1 METFDP
7 DLLRTFVIFADGG
20 SLAKAADAVGRSPSA
35 VTAQMQRLEALIGEP
50 LLAPAGRGRA
60 LTPAGE
66 ELVGHA
72 RRILAAHREAWLSLK
87 GARADGRIGLGITQD
102 FADGLPDFLRTF
114 ARTHARV
121 RIDLRVGRSREL
133 AADFDQG
140 ALDILIAMRSVRQDS
155 APAPDETLVLRE
167 PMLWLCASDLTT
179 ADSELP
185 LALLDPPCGFRTA
198 IIAALDTAGRRYRIA
213 ATSASLSGV
222 RAAVRSGIALT
233 ARTARSLEPGVR
245 VAPQNLKL
253 PKLPDAEFGLRVRRD
268 AQAPASELAA
278 LIADDLSHRRS

>member
-102 FADGLPDFLRTF
+102 FADGLPGLLRTF
-114 ARTHARV
+114 AKTHARV

-133 AADFDQG
+133 TADFDQG
-140 ALDILIAMRSVRQDS
+140 ALDILIAMRQ
-155 APAPDETLVLRE
+155 APAPDEILVLRE

-198 IIAALDTAGRRYRIA
+198 IISALDTAGRRYRIA
-213 ATSASLSGV
+213 ATSGSLSGV
-222 RAAVRSGIALT
+222 RAAVRSGIAIT
-233 ARTARSLEPGVR
+233 ARTERSLEPGVR

-278 LIADDLSHRRS
+278 LIADDLSHRR